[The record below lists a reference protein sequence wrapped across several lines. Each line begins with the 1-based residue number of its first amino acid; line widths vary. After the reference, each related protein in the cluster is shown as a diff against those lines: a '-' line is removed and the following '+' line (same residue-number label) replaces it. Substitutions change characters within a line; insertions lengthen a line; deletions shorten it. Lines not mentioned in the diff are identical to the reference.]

1 MTDPQPPLGRRG
13 GTTTRTEESERKT
26 LWIDLTSAERLRHL
40 AFKQARPE
48 SELVREGLRLSLDI
62 LAEPRLVDHLEELA
76 GSLERSGGEVLLD
89 ALRFYLARFDR

>member
-1 MTDPQPPLGRRG
+1 MTDPQQPLGRRG

-26 LWIDLTSAERLRHL
+26 LWIDLSSAERLREM

-48 SELVREGLRLSLDI
+48 SELVRESLRLSLDM
-62 LAEPRLVDHLEELA
+62 LAEPRLVDQLEEVA
-76 GSLERSGGEVLLD
+76 SSLERPGGEVLLD